1 MKKFVFTI
9 LILVWTIY
17 ASPASAAL
25 KFSPTAAMIGG
36 AGFGGFQISRDKKSP
51 ATLIF
56 NSTTIDSNNNNLSC
70 GLIGDFEFEDVK
82 IDNGPQ
88 LIFGLAGIVSGGKLV
103 GTSFSSMSLPVFVG
117 VTEDFGKFSIT
128 GRLSIFKYA
137 TTTVGNIST
146 SGIGVFDTSIITVAY
161 SL

>member
-1 MKKFVFTI
+1 MKKFRLKI
-9 LILVWTIY
+9 LIFIFAIY
-17 ASPASAAL
+17 ASPAIAGL
-25 KFSPTAAMIGG
+25 KLSPTAAMIGG
-36 AGFGGFQISRDKKSP
+36 SGFGGGQISRDKKSP

-56 NSTTIDSNNNNLSC
+56 NSTTIDSNNNSLSC
-70 GLIGDFEFEDVK
+70 GLIGDFEFEDLK

-88 LIFGLAGIVSGGKLV
+88 LIFGVAGIVSGGKLV
-103 GTSFSSMSLPVFVG
+103 GTNFSSISLPVFIG
-117 VTEDFGKFSIT
+117 MTEDFGKFSIT

-137 TTTVGNIST
+137 TTTVGSIST